1 MIFSGE
7 HFSFELGKKTYVM
20 GILNVTDDSFF
31 DGGKYN
37 SLHKSVEH
45 AKGMLDEGADIIDI
59 GAHSTRPGHKVLTPD
74 EELEILKDYLPL
86 IYNETGAV
94 ISVDTFYPTVAE
106 YALTNGA
113 SIINDVSGVF
123 NPEMAQLVKKY
134 NCGWVLMHTGGGDSS
149 VIPEYKNDIIT
160 EVESFFIDSIN
171 KCEEF
176 GICKNQICLDVGI
189 GFGKSHEH
197 NLEIIKN
204 FRKLKVDDVAMLMAL
219 SSKRV
224 VRLSTHSENEDLVYG
239 TIAGNV
245 LAISGG
251 ADLIRVHNVK
261 ENALSA
267 KMADAVVRG

>member
-37 SLHKSVEH
+37 LPQKSVEH
-45 AKGMLDEGADIIDI
+45 AKRMLDEGADIIDI
-59 GAHSTRPGHKVLTPD
+59 GAHSTRPGHKVLSPD

-106 YALTNGA
+106 YALKNGA

-171 KCEEF
+171 KCEQF

-197 NLEIIKN
+197 NLELIKN
-204 FRKLKVDDVAMLMAL
+204 FRKLKVADVAMLMAL

>member
-1 MIFSGE
+1 M
-7 HFSFELGKKTYVM
+7 
-20 GILNVTDDSFF
+20 
-31 DGGKYN
+31 
-37 SLHKSVEH
+37 
-45 AKGMLDEGADIIDI
+45 
-59 GAHSTRPGHKVLTPD
+59 
-74 EELEILKDYLPL
+74 

-106 YALTNGA
+106 YALNNGA

-204 FRKLKVDDVAMLMAL
+204 LSKLKVADVAMLMAL

>member
-1 MIFSGE
+1 
-7 HFSFELGKKTYVM
+7 
-20 GILNVTDDSFF
+20 
-31 DGGKYN
+31 
-37 SLHKSVEH
+37 
-45 AKGMLDEGADIIDI
+45 
-59 GAHSTRPGHKVLTPD
+59 
-74 EELEILKDYLPL
+74 
-86 IYNETGAV
+86 
-94 ISVDTFYPTVAE
+94 
-106 YALTNGA
+106 
-113 SIINDVSGVF
+113 
-123 NPEMAQLVKKY
+123 
-134 NCGWVLMHTGGGDSS
+134 MHTGGGDSS

-171 KCEEF
+171 KCEQF

-204 FRKLKVDDVAMLMAL
+204 LSKLKVADVAMLMAL

-224 VRLSTHSENEDLVYG
+224 VKLSTHSENENLVYG

>member
-37 SLHKSVEH
+37 SPQKSVEH
-45 AKGMLDEGADIIDI
+45 AKRMLDEGADIIDI

-171 KCEEF
+171 KCEQF

-204 FRKLKVDDVAMLMAL
+204 LSKLKVADVAMLMAL